1 MALDRR
7 REGKRNRKHLAQ
19 CAKIRNPNPLEMF
32 AGYSVVVWVGLLI
45 LLSTLEQG
53 FSVTKHWDVYI
64 IRVERVFSPAASA
77 RLAIRQTG
85 ENI

>member
-1 MALDRR
+1 VNKFVYLGNSDSVCCMALERR

-19 CAKIRNPNPLEMF
+19 CAKIRNPNPLEML

-53 FSVTKHWDVYI
+53 FSVTKH
-64 IRVERVFSPAASA
+64 
-77 RLAIRQTG
+77 
-85 ENI
+85 